1 MRRTERKGGHVG
13 HGPAGPEAK
22 MEREGAEDEEPGGYR
37 LAPAQTHAVRQEDE
51 RACIDDGER
60 ESNCILR

>member
-1 MRRTERKGGHVG
+1 
-13 HGPAGPEAK
+13 